1 MKDQYSGDVG
11 DFGKFGLL
19 RALTGAADGDSD
31 LRLGVV
37 WYLTPDDVGADGRHT
52 SYLDESNER
61 EYRSCDPFVYD
72 FLKAVAREDRRSVA
86 RLHRVLPPGTLSYA
100 EPISFAGVPLDQ
112 RVTVRE
118 RWLSAG
124 YEEMSAAQLVF
135 VDPDNGLAPASWKP
149 RRRDAPKH
157 AVLSEV
163 VSLIGHDRSVVIY
176 HHMSRQGSH
185 SEQIEYWLS
194 RIARETSTAPFALR
208 FRRGSGRAF
217 FIAPAAA
224 HVEQLRSRA
233 EAVIAGEWGRRDH
246 FDPQIYDLEVD
257 K

>member
-19 RALTGAADGDSD
+19 RALTGAADGASD

-52 SYLDESNER
+52 GYLDESKER
-61 EYRSCDPFVYD
+61 EYRSSDPFVYD
-72 FLKAVAREDRRSVA
+72 FLRTVVREDRRSVA
-86 RLHRVLPPGTLSYA
+86 RLHHVLPQGTLVYSV
-100 EPISFAGVPLDQ
+100 SFAGIPLSQ
-112 RVTVRE
+112 RVAVRE
-118 RWLSAG
+118 RWLSAAH
-124 YEEMSAAQLVF
+124 EKMSAAQLVF
-135 VDPDNGLAPASWKP
+135 VDPDNGLAPESWRP
-149 RRRDAPKH
+149 RRKDAPKH

-185 SEQIEYWLS
+185 PEQINYWLS
-194 RIARETSTAPFALR
+194 RIASETSTAPFALR

-217 FIAPAAA
+217 FIVPAAA
-224 HVEQLRSRA
+224 HAEQLRSRA
-233 EAVIAGEWGRRDH
+233 DAVLAGEWGKRDH
-246 FDPQIYDLEVD
+246 FDPQLYDLEVG